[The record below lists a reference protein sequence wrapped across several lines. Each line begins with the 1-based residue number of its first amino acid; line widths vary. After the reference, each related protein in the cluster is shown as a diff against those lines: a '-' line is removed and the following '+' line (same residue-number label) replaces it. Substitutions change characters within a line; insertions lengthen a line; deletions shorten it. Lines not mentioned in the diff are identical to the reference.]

1 MHIYYSHPAGKI
13 EKKFLQYIKVFAEP
27 KDQEHLEALEK
38 GFIYSNDHGKEYWM
52 QSRGTRCDLS
62 KYDVENP
69 VIDDLRIEFNSSGL
83 ISIILFLN
91 SFVKRKISKC
101 MMKIPILYQRIAL

>member
-38 GFIYSNDHGKEYWM
+38 RPSKASSS
-52 QSRGTRCDLS
+52 QSLES
-62 KYDVENP
+62 
-69 VIDDLRIEFNSSGL
+69 
-83 ISIILFLN
+83 
-91 SFVKRKISKC
+91 
-101 MMKIPILYQRIAL
+101 M